1 MVTFWLYAFIRSH
14 NGNKLTQTNNKTY
27 KTMIDNKENDIDHNN
42 NDQNESI
49 INGIVNQDVIMIMI
63 TKK

>member
-1 MVTFWLYAFIRSH
+1 
-14 NGNKLTQTNNKTY
+14 
-27 KTMIDNKENDIDHNN
+27 MIDNKENDIDHNN